1 MLYILLAAA
10 VSACGAAGEAPVTY
24 VVVTSTPEAAAA
36 VAQAATATP
45 EFTPTPTLTPT
56 PDVPPDEALR
66 LANQHAL
73 NGRYAEAMGLYRA
86 LLANPGALP
95 EQRATAAFSAGRMAL
110 FEGLFADAAA
120 TLSELITAFPDNP
133 LAHQAYFLRGDAYLG
148 LSRWTEAINDY
159 RQYARLRPGL
169 IDSYVQERIGDSYL
183 AIQFFDDA
191 FTAYSQSAAAG
202 RPRVPQAALL
212 EKIARL
218 YVSAG
223 RTPDAVAAYDAILDI
238 AQNTAYRAT
247 IELAAARLLV
257 EAGDLENGLPRMQ
270 RIFNNY
276 PDQPAALEAMNALS
290 ANGRTLDAYQRG
302 VVLFSRQDYQGA
314 IQAFNDHTTSVPLT
328 EIPAMLHLLLG
339 RAYREVGNSPAA
351 LIAFDTIIRQY
362 PTDPL
367 FGEALL
373 EQGRTRFLSGDNDGA
388 INFYLNIVDTYGF
401 DGATAAQA
409 LWRAGYLYSQT
420 ERYNESRQVFD
431 RLVRD
436 FPESEE
442 AVSGLN
448 IAAADALK
456 VGDNAAAETFYA
468 QIAAIASGTARADA
482 FFARARLAEARGDS
496 ATAAESY
503 RGAIAA
509 APDTYA
515 AARSADLLAG
525 RAPFTPPAQTVLDF
539 PLDVDIGESE
549 AWLRATLGIE
559 QPGSLWVLS
568 AALDADPHMVRGREL
583 WTLAQYDEAITELYE
598 LLDATSDDA
607 LASFQLALYFRGIG
621 AYTPSMQAAANI
633 ITAAGVG
640 TLDAPG
646 FIARLRYPIYYR
658 EPLLEVAGRRDLD
671 PLLVASLI
679 RHESLFNTYATA
691 AAGEVGLMQVI
702 PPTGEYIAT
711 RLNWANY
718 EHDDLFRPAVGIE
731 FGSYYLWEQLQTF
744 GGYVHAALSGYNA
757 GPGRAIAWRD
767 AAGSDPDRFLDA
779 ITISST
785 RLYVQLIYR
794 NYHIYRTLYGD
805 QPS

>member
-1 MLYILLAAA
+1 VYTFWALTL
-10 VSACGAAGEAPVTY
+10 SACGAQSQPPVTY
-24 VVVTSTPEAAAA
+24 VVVTSTPDTLAAAA
-36 VAQAATATP
+36 QVVTATP
-45 EFTPTPTLTPT
+45 EIPPTPMPTPT

-86 LLANPGALP
+86 LLSNPAVLP

-110 FEGLFADAAA
+110 YEGLFSEAAA
-120 TLSELITAFPDNP
+120 TLTELITGFPENT
-133 LAHQAYFLRGDAYLG
+133 LAHQAYFMRGDAYLG

-183 AIQFFDDA
+183 SIQFYDDA
-191 FTAYSQSAAAG
+191 FTAYSESTSAG

-223 RTPDAVAAYDAILDI
+223 RVADAVAQYDAILDV

-257 EAGDLENGLPRMQ
+257 ESGDLENGLPRMQ
-270 RIFNNY
+270 RIFNTY
-276 PDQPAALEAMNALS
+276 PDQPAALDAMRVLL
-290 ANGRTLDAYQRG
+290 ANERPLDAYQQGR
-302 VVLFSRQDYQGA
+302 VLFSQQDYQGA
-314 IQAFNDHTTSVPLT
+314 IQAFNEYTTTVPLT
-328 EIPAMLHLLLG
+328 EIPANLHLLLG
-339 RAYREVGNSPAA
+339 RAYREVGNSAAA
-351 LIAFDTIIRQY
+351 LIAFETIIKQY

-373 EQGRTRFLSGDNDGA
+373 EQGRTRFLTGDNDGA

-409 LWRAGYLYSQT
+409 LWRAGFLYSQT
-420 ERYNESRQVFD
+420 ERYDESRQVFD

-436 FPESEE
+436 FPDSEE

-448 IAAADALK
+448 IAATDALK
-456 VGDNAAAETFYA
+456 VGDTAAAETFYA
-468 QIAAIASGTARADA
+468 QIAAIASGTAQSEA
-482 FFARARLAEARGDS
+482 FFARARLAAERGDT
-496 ATAAESY
+496 AAAAESY

-515 AARSADLLAG
+515 AARATDALAG
-525 RAPFTPPAQTVLDF
+525 RAPFTPPAQLTLDF
-539 PLDVDIGESE
+539 PLERDINEAE
-549 AWLRATLGIE
+549 AWLRSTFNIE

-568 AALDADPHMVRGREL
+568 AALDADPRLVRGREL
-583 WTLAQYDEAITELYE
+583 WTLAQYGAAITEFYD
-598 LLDATSDDA
+598 LLDATVDDP

-621 AYTPSMQAAANI
+621 AYTPSMQAAANM
-633 ITAAGVG
+633 ITAAGIG

-646 FIARLRYPIYYR
+646 FIARLRYPLYYR
-658 EPLLEVAGRRDLD
+658 EPLLEASQRRSLD

-691 AAGEVGLMQVI
+691 AAGEIGLMQVI
-702 PPTGEYIAT
+702 PPTGEYIAGK
-711 RLNWANY
+711 LNWPNY

-731 FGSYYLWEQLQTF
+731 FGTYYLWEQLQTF
-744 GGYVHAALSGYNA
+744 QGYVHAALAGYNA
-757 GPGRAIAWRD
+757 GPGRAITWRE

-805 QPS
+805 QQS